1 MNQVF
6 TLTQEVQFTH
16 QHIQLIKAECKKHS
30 PNEACGVL
38 VGRIESGRIVVVK
51 VVPIKNSRPSDRSF
65 ELDPQ
70 EHYRAWNLADK
81 EGLDIVGVYH
91 THPHSQARPST
102 WDRKTM
108 ENDRSL
114 WIIAG
119 IDGIKGYE
127 WDDGVKPVEIIE
139 VS

>member
-1 MNQVF
+1 LNLVF
-6 TLTQEVQFTH
+6 TLTQEVQLSH
-16 QHIQLIKAECKKHS
+16 QYIQLIKDECKKHS

-38 VGRIESGRIVVVK
+38 VGRIEPGRIVVEK

-65 ELDPQ
+65 EFDPQ

-81 EGLDIVGVYH
+81 EGLDIIGVYH

-102 WDRKTM
+102 WDQETM
-108 ENDRSL
+108 EHDRSL

-127 WDDGVKPVEIIE
+127 WDDGVNPVEIIE

>member
-1 MNQVF
+1 LNLVF
-6 TLTQEVQFTH
+6 TLTQEVQLSH
-16 QHIQLIKAECKKHS
+16 QYIQLIKDECKKHS

-38 VGRIESGRIVVVK
+38 VGRIEPGRIVVEK

-65 ELDPQ
+65 EFDPQ

-81 EGLDIVGVYH
+81 EGLDIIGVYH

-102 WDRKTM
+102 WDQETM

-119 IDGIKGYE
+119 IDGLKGYE
-127 WDDGVKPVEIIE
+127 WDDGVKQVVIIE

>member
-1 MNQVF
+1 MNPVF
-6 TLTQEVQFTH
+6 KVTPGVKLSH

-38 VGRIESGRIVVVK
+38 VGRNEKGWIVVEK

-70 EHYRAWNLADK
+70 EHYRIWNLADK

-91 THPHSQARPST
+91 THPHSRARPST
-102 WDRKTM
+102 WDQETM

-119 IDGIKGYE
+119 IDGINAYE
-127 WDDGVKPVEIIE
+127 WDKGVKQVEIIE
-139 VS
+139 FS

>member
-6 TLTQEVQFTH
+6 KMTPEVQLTH
-16 QHIQLIKAECKKHS
+16 LHIQLIKTECKKHS

-38 VGRIESGRIVVVK
+38 VGKNEPGRIFVEK
-51 VVPIKNSRPSDRSF
+51 VVPIKNSRPSEKSF

-70 EHYRAWNLADK
+70 EHYKAWNLADE

-91 THPHSQARPST
+91 THPHSRARPST
-102 WDRKTM
+102 WDKETM

-119 IDGIKGYE
+119 IDGIKGFE
-127 WDDGVKPVEIIE
+127 WDMGVKQVEIIE
-139 VS
+139 AH

>member
-1 MNQVF
+1 LNLVF
-6 TLTQEVQFTH
+6 TLTQEVQLSH
-16 QHIQLIKAECKKHS
+16 QYIQLIKDECKKHS

-38 VGRIESGRIVVVK
+38 VGRIEPGRIVVEK

-65 ELDPQ
+65 EFDPQ

-81 EGLDIVGVYH
+81 EGLDIIGVYH

-102 WDRKTM
+102 WDQETM

-119 IDGIKGYE
+119 IDGLKGYE
-127 WDDGVKPVEIIE
+127 WDDGVKQVAIIE

>member
-1 MNQVF
+1 VNQVF

-102 WDRKTM
+102 WDKETM